1 MGINMKVLYIYAHQE
16 PASFNAALKAVAVD
30 TLEKAG
36 HKVKVSDLYAMHFKP
51 VLDAGD
57 FLQRKKPDKLALFP
71 EQINA
76 TKTGTFVPDIMEEMD
91 KVKWADLLIFQ
102 FPIYFTGM
110 PAIMKGWLDRVFAAG
125 FAFDPITQG
134 FYEKGLLKGKKVMM
148 TITTGADENVY
159 SESGAHGDIHTL
171 LKYITHCIFEY
182 VGLETLPSY
191 IMFSVNSQ
199 SQEKGQQSL
208 EKYGK
213 ILKGL

>member
-1 MGINMKVLYIYAHQE
+1 MGINMNILYIYAHQE
-16 PASFNAALKAVAVD
+16 PASFNAALKAVAVE

-36 HKVKVSDLYAMHFKP
+36 HKVKVSDLYAMQFKP
-51 VLDAGD
+51 VLDADD

-76 TKTGTFVPDIMEEMD
+76 IKTGTFVPDIMEEMD
-91 KVKWADLLIFQ
+91 KVKWADMLIFQ

-110 PAIMKGWLDRVFAAG
+110 PAIMKGWLDRIFAAG

-134 FYEKGLLKGKKVMM
+134 VYENGLLKGKKVMM
-148 TITTGADENVY
+148 TITTGADENTY

-182 VGLETLPSY
+182 VGLEVLPSY

-199 SQEKGQQSL
+199 SQEKGQQRL
-208 EKYGK
+208 ENYGE

>member
-1 MGINMKVLYIYAHQE
+1 MNVLYIYAHQE
-16 PASFNAALKAVAVD
+16 PASFNAALKAVAVE
-30 TLEKAG
+30 TFEKTG
-36 HKVKVSDLYAMHFKP
+36 HNVKVSDLYAMHFKP
-51 VLDAGD
+51 VLDAND
-57 FLQRKKPDKLALFP
+57 FMQRKKPEKLALFP

-76 TKTGTFVPDIMEEMD
+76 TKTGTFVADIMEEMD

-110 PAIMKGWLDRVFAAG
+110 PAIMKGWLDRIFTAG

-134 FYEKGLLKGKKVMM
+134 VYENGLLKGKKVMM
-148 TITTGADENVY
+148 TITTGADENTY
-159 SESGAHGDIHTL
+159 SEGGSHGDIHTL

-182 VGLETLPSY
+182 VGLEVLPSY

-199 SQEKGQQSL
+199 SQEKGQQRL
-208 EKYGK
+208 ENYGE

>member
-1 MGINMKVLYIYAHQE
+1 MNVLYIYAHQE
-16 PASFNAALKAVAVD
+16 PASFNATLKAVAVE
-30 TLEKAG
+30 TLENAG
-36 HKVKVSDLYAMHFKP
+36 HNVKVSDLYGMHFKP
-51 VLDAGD
+51 VLDASD
-57 FLQRKKPDKLALFP
+57 FMQRKKPDKLALFP

-110 PAIMKGWLDRVFAAG
+110 PAIMKGWLDRIFTAG

-134 FYEKGLLKGKKVMM
+134 VYENGLLKGKKVMM
-148 TITTGADENVY
+148 TITTGADENTY
-159 SESGAHGDIHTL
+159 SEGGAHGDIQTL

-182 VGLETLPSY
+182 VGLEVLPSY

-199 SQEKGQQSL
+199 SQEKGQQRL
-208 EKYGK
+208 ENYGE

>member
-1 MGINMKVLYIYAHQE
+1 MNVLYIYAHQE
-16 PASFNAALKAVAVD
+16 PASFNAALKAVAVE
-30 TLEKAG
+30 TLENAG
-36 HKVKVSDLYAMHFKP
+36 HNVKVSDLYGMHFKP
-51 VLDAGD
+51 VLDASD
-57 FLQRKKPDKLALFP
+57 FMQRKKPDKLALFP

-110 PAIMKGWLDRVFAAG
+110 PAIMKGWLDRIFTAG

-134 FYEKGLLKGKKVMM
+134 VYENGLLKGKKVMM
-148 TITTGADENVY
+148 TITTGADENTY
-159 SESGAHGDIHTL
+159 SEGGAHGDIQTL

-182 VGLETLPSY
+182 VGLEALPSY

-199 SQEKGQQSL
+199 SQEKGQQRL
-208 EKYGK
+208 ENYGE